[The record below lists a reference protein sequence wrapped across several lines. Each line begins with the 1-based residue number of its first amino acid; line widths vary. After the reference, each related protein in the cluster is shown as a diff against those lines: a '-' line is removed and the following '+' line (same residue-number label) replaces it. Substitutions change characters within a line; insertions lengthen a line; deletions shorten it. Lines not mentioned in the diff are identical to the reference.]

1 MQLAAKL
8 LTVLGLGAL
17 EIWAAIPAGLALN
30 LHPIVVGVVAA
41 SGGILGA
48 LAVVSLG
55 ERVRTWLMQRHGK
68 KGESTQHSLVY
79 RLWHRYGVVGLG
91 LLAPLLIGAPL
102 GAAFGITLGAPSGR
116 LLFWM
121 SIGVIV
127 WSTALTAA
135 ATLGVEGIRL
145 LGN

>member
-55 ERVRTWLMQRHGK
+55 ERVRTWL
-68 KGESTQHSLVY
+68 V
-79 RLWHRYGVVGLG
+79 
-91 LLAPLLIGAPL
+91 
-102 GAAFGITLGAPSGR
+102 
-116 LLFWM
+116 
-121 SIGVIV
+121 
-127 WSTALTAA
+127 
-135 ATLGVEGIRL
+135 
-145 LGN
+145 